1 MTISDSCNK
10 LFLWFKENDYY
21 NEKEDF
27 LKLIKIS
34 SEEEKDEASI
44 NLALFKLKE
53 LKLVEKYDLPPD
65 YEKRIWVLS
74 KKLESYEQNVVI
86 SADLAF
92 AISSLI
98 NSYCDLIKDKENI
111 CETTNIKSSDIE
123 NLVKICH
130 SLIKMAGDAN
140 NKEEKRQVKKIISVD
155 FYQQS
160 NGRVREWL
168 KSLEREERWIIGE
181 DIKVVQSGWP
191 LGMPLV
197 CSLGNG
203 KCVVHCQIL

>member
-140 NKEEKRQVKKIISVD
+140 NKEEK
-155 FYQQS
+155 
-160 NGRVREWL
+160 
-168 KSLEREERWIIGE
+168 
-181 DIKVVQSGWP
+181 
-191 LGMPLV
+191 
-197 CSLGNG
+197 
-203 KCVVHCQIL
+203 

>member
-86 SADLAF
+86 YADLAF

-140 NKEEKRQVKKIISVD
+140 NKEEK
-155 FYQQS
+155 
-160 NGRVREWL
+160 
-168 KSLEREERWIIGE
+168 
-181 DIKVVQSGWP
+181 
-191 LGMPLV
+191 
-197 CSLGNG
+197 
-203 KCVVHCQIL
+203 